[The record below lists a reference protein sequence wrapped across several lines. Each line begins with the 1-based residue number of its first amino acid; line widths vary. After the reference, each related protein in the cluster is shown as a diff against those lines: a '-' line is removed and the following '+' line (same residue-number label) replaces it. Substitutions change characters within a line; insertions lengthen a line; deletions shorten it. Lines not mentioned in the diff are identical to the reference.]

1 MFFLIRAAFWICV
14 VLLVMPSRLETR
26 RRLADKVAIAK
37 VLRPTSVAQ
46 VVAAKPASSARKAV
60 EKAKATKPASPD
72 VAEYGAKAAAY
83 CLRKPDVCRSGAAAA
98 DGIGERLSKGL
109 AVISALVVD
118 ASSPATTGSIA
129 REGD

>member
-14 VLLVMPSRLETR
+14 VLLVMPQPPRDAAPPS
-26 RRLADKVAIAK
+26 DKVAIAK
-37 VLRPTSVAQ
+37 
-46 VVAAKPASSARKAV
+46 AAADKTSSARKAV